1 MPFVLVT
8 LHKVEDYARWKTE
21 FESGSGIDM
30 RKEAG
35 EKAYQIFHTDDDS
48 NNLAILFEWDSLDNA
63 RKFMESNE
71 LREKM
76 QKGGVIGEPEIRF
89 LEEVEKGST

>member
-1 MPFVLVT
+1 MPFVLIT
-8 LHKVEDYARWKTE
+8 LHKVEDYAKWKTE
-21 FESGSGIDM
+21 FDSDIDM

-35 EKAYQIFHTDDDS
+35 EKSYQIFHTDDDP

>member
-1 MPFVLVT
+1 VPFVLIT
-8 LHKVEDYARWKTE
+8 LHKVEDYAKWKTE
-21 FESGSGIDM
+21 FDSGMDM

-35 EKAYQIFHTDDDS
+35 EKSYQVFHIDDDS
-48 NNLAILFEWDSLDNA
+48 NNLAILFEWDNLDNA
-63 RKFMESNE
+63 RKFMESNK

-89 LEEVEKGST
+89 LEEAEKGST

>member
-1 MPFVLVT
+1 MPFVIVT
-8 LHKVEDYARWKTE
+8 QHKVEDYDKWKTE
-21 FESGSGIDM
+21 FNSGIDM

-35 EKAYQIFHTDDDS
+35 EKAYQIFHTDDDP
-48 NNLAILFEWDSLDNA
+48 NNLAILFEWDNLDNA

-76 QKGGVIGEPEIRF
+76 QKGGVIGKPEIHF